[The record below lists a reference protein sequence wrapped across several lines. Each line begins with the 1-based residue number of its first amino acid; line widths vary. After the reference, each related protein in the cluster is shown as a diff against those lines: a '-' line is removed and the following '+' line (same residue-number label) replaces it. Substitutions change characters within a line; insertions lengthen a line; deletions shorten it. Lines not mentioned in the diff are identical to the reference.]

1 MPTFGF
7 QYAVGLEP
15 VAVNLD
21 RMIDKFRLGVRELIE
36 IWKMF
41 IPKDITN
48 FIERLRMV
56 QGDKFRIPDEL
67 WAEIIY
73 SFAVASHK
81 KVLNKEH
88 LLKSLPPLYLGR
100 VASFVLELAND

>member
-1 MPTFGF
+1 
-7 QYAVGLEP
+7 
-15 VAVNLD
+15 
-21 RMIDKFRLGVRELIE
+21 
-36 IWKMF
+36 
-41 IPKDITN
+41 
-48 FIERLRMV
+48 MV

-88 LLKSLPPLYLGR
+88 LLKSLTPLYLGR
-100 VASFVLELAND
+100 VASFVLETRESDASEVEEKIDQLSMSFENKKDFLLAAWD